1 VLWAP
6 CFQQDARDVAE
17 KLGVDPLTLLEEVG
31 RIAGIPVMVELQHPS
46 DVDRAVMRADILVV
60 GAANMGNALLLLQ
73 ILTTI
78 AAQSVKIT
86 QLLQTTQMEGREPS
100 QAEMDELF
108 ADDDAARALLQKHID
123 EAKAAEAAAGIP
135 PV

>member
-1 VLWAP
+1 
-6 CFQQDARDVAE
+6 
-17 KLGVDPLTLLEEVG
+17 
-31 RIAGIPVMVELQHPS
+31 
-46 DVDRAVMRADILVV
+46 
-60 GAANMGNALLLLQ
+60 MGNALILLQ

>member
-1 VLWAP
+1 
-6 CFQQDARDVAE
+6 
-17 KLGVDPLTLLEEVG
+17 
-31 RIAGIPVMVELQHPS
+31 M
-46 DVDRAVMRADILVV
+46 
-60 GAANMGNALLLLQ
+60 MGNALLLLQ